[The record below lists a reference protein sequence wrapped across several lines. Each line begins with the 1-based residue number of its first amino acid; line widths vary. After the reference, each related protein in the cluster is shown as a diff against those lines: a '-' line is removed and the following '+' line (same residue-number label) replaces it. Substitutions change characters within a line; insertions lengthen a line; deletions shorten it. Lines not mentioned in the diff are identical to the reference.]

1 MIAGAFGSKLYA
13 QEDITNDYL
22 TNADLS
28 TIDNG
33 WAYYSDDFKYTNWIT
48 ASNDTY
54 TPAVEFYAGWGNLEQ
69 TNFKFSQTITLPAG
83 DYRIAVNAFFRE
95 GNDGDGTNNNKA
107 FL

>member
-1 MIAGAFGSKLYA
+1 MKQKVLLLAVLMIAGAFGSKLYA

-28 TIDNG
+28 TINNG

-54 TPAVEFYAGWGNLEQ
+54 TPAVDCRE
-69 TNFKFSQTITLPAG
+69 
-83 DYRIAVNAFFRE
+83 RILSR
-95 GNDGDGTNNNKA
+95 G
-107 FL
+107 